1 MAPGRLND
9 EYSSD
14 YASSTLKP
22 GYTPTPVLNRTRS
35 GAIPKVDPD
44 MKKPNILYIM
54 ADQMAAPALKM
65 YDQRSVIKTPHI
77 DALAAGG
84 VVFDNAYCNAPL
96 CAPSRFCLVS
106 GQLPHKIG
114 AYDNASQLSSEIPTY
129 AHYLRREGFE
139 TVLAGKMHFI
149 GPDQLHGYENR
160 LTPDI
165 VSLRRGHIFGTQ
177 TNTFCSIQA
186 TLAGE

>member
-1 MAPGRLND
+1 MAPGRIND
-9 EYSSD
+9 D
-14 YASSTLKP
+14 YERYATSPSQSYFPLSP
-22 GYTPTPVLNRTRS
+22 PTPPAESARLAQPPTINRTRS
-35 GAIPKVDPD
+35 GGLPQVDRS

-54 ADQMAAPALKM
+54 ADQMAAPAMKM
-65 YDQRSVIKTPHI
+65 HDSKSPIKTPYI
-77 DALAAGG
+77 DALAREG

-114 AYDNASQLSSEIPTY
+114 ANDNASQLSSEIPTY
-129 AHYLRREGFE
+129 AHYLRRGGYE

-165 VSLRRGHIFGTQ
+165 
-177 TNTFCSIQA
+177 
-186 TLAGE
+186 